1 MSMYIPAYF
10 SEPDG
15 ERVGRLIDEYGFA
28 TLISSSAGGLH
39 ITHAPLMLDRD
50 PGGSGTCMGTLT
62 GHLAR
67 ANPHTAALQ
76 DGATATALFHGPHG
90 YVSPTWYETPGVPTW
105 NYAAVHV
112 HGTVRRID
120 AAGAKWQIITRLA
133 AQYEAA
139 SPQPWDPALRQDQW
153 WKMLDAIVGFEIAIA
168 SIEAK
173 FKLSQNRLPLDQQNV
188 IARFEAGAHP
198 DGPAMAT
205 LMRENLQRKQGAKP
219 AP

>member
-1 MSMYIPAYF
+1 MYVPAYF

-15 ERVGRLIDEYGFA
+15 ERVGRLIDQYGFA
-28 TLISSSAGGLH
+28 TLISSAADGLH
-39 ITHAPLMLDRD
+39 LTHAPLMLDRRR
-50 PGGSGTCMGTLT
+50 GGSGNFMGTLT

-67 ANPHTAALQ
+67 ANPHAEAMQ
-76 DGATATALFHGPHG
+76 DGAMAAALFHGPHG

-120 AAGAKWQIITRLA
+120 DAEAKWQIITRLA

-139 SPQPWDPALRQDQW
+139 SPQPWDPALRQEQW
-153 WKMLDAIVGFEIAIA
+153 WKLLDAIVGFEIAIT

-173 FKLSQNRLPLDQQNV
+173 FKLSQNRLPRDQENV

-198 DGPAMAT
+198 DGHAMAQ
-205 LMRENLQRKQGAKP
+205 LMRENLAGKSSR
-219 AP
+219 